1 MLQRLIIHNVALIEK
16 LDVEFFEGFNVMTGE
31 TGAGKSIIIDSV
43 NLVIGERA
51 NRELIKHGAERA
63 TVQAVFT
70 FSNNNERLVS
80 LCESLGIEDAQD
92 TLILSRE
99 LSPSGKN
106 ACRANGTLITL
117 AALKSLSDCLIDI
130 HGQHEHQ
137 SLLDVQRHVEILDAF
152 ASEEIREQKMVVA
165 EQCCAYHAAN
175 KRLLK
180 GFLSEQERMRRIDI
194 LKFQITE
201 IGNAR
206 LEPGEDAALAEE
218 RLLLSNSEQI
228 IRSLEESYQRLT
240 AEDSGALSN
249 AKHAAQS
256 VLGIASLADQYESI
270 HTRLENA
277 YYDLEDIS
285 LILRDA
291 KNSFEYDPSRLN
303 EIEKRL
309 DLFQMLKRKY
319 GASIEDILSFAKKCE
334 EELFEIESEAEL
346 RERMESV
353 REEHQKAYRAAAM
366 QLNLSRRKAA
376 DEFEKLVL
384 EQLKELG
391 LTRANFNVQI
401 EHDNNSIGAN
411 GSDAVEFYLSTNA
424 GEPLKPL
431 SKVASGGEMSRIM
444 LAFKTIVAAIDGI
457 DTLIFDEIDTGISGR
472 IASVVG
478 EKMLSITR
486 SRQVICVTHLP
497 QIAAMADRHYLVQK
511 SMADQSTT
519 TTLILLDTQLRQ
531 HEVARIMGT
540 SEESKLAFE
549 HAGEL
554 INAAQLLK
562 QKIR

>member
-51 NRELIKHGAERA
+51 NRELIKHGAEKA

-70 FSNNNERLVS
+70 FPHNERLIE
-80 LCESLGIEDAQD
+80 LCESLGVEDAED

-99 LSPSGKN
+99 LSSSGKN
-106 ACRANGTLITL
+106 ACRANGTLVTL
-117 AALKSLSDCLIDI
+117 AALKSLCDCLIDI

-137 SLLDVQRHVEILDAF
+137 SLLDAERHVEILDAF
-152 ASEEIREQKMVVA
+152 ASEELRRHKAIVA
-165 EQCCAYHAAN
+165 GLCAKYHAAN

-201 IGNAR
+201 IGAAR
-206 LEPGEDAALAEE
+206 LEPGEDNTLAEE

-228 IRSLEESYQRLT
+228 IRTLEEGYECLT
-240 AEDSGALSN
+240 AEDSGALAN
-249 AKHAAQS
+249 AKRAAHS
-256 VLGIASLADQYESI
+256 VANIASFAEQYESI
-270 HTRLENA
+270 RSRLENA
-277 YYDLEDIS
+277 YYDLEDICFA
-285 LILRDA
+285 LRDA
-291 KNSFEYDPSRLN
+291 KNSFEYDPSRLD

-309 DLFQMLKRKY
+309 DIIHMLKRKY
-319 GASIEDILSFAKKCE
+319 GATIEDILFFSKKCE

-346 RERMESV
+346 RMRLESERA
-353 REEHQKAYRAAAM
+353 EHLGAYRAAAEE
-366 QLNLSRRKAA
+366 LYLSRRKAA

-391 LTRANFNVQI
+391 LTRADFCVRI
-401 EHDNNSIGAN
+401 EHNVEAIGAN

-444 LAFKTIVAAIDGI
+444 LAFKTIVAATDGI

-478 EKMLSITR
+478 EKMLSIAR
-486 SRQVICVTHLP
+486 SRQIICVTHLP

-511 SMADQSTT
+511 SMAEESTT
-519 TTLILLDTQLRQ
+519 TTLILLDEQQRR

-540 SEESKLAFE
+540 NEESKLALE

-554 INAAQLLK
+554 IDAAK
-562 QKIR
+562 QFKRKL